1 MKYSICIYSL
11 HKAGKYKSIYWLE
24 NQIFFSQKYF
34 WVKKNSKKEIGPQGT
49 EMKHSQNMT
58 PVINSSSW

>member
-24 NQIFFSQKYF
+24 NQIFVSWKYF
-34 WVKKNSKKEIGPQGT
+34 WINKNLNKDIGPQGT
-49 EMKHSQNMT
+49 EMKLSKYDSGNKQQ
-58 PVINSSSW
+58 